1 MTNNFGN
8 NLMELRKKNGYSQED
23 LANKLNVTRQTISKW
38 ELEQTSPN
46 LKDLKNIAD
55 IFNISLDELTSNIKD
70 NSNLNFKN
78 KKGKNKYVL
87 IILFLLLIFILLFF
101 IQK

>member
-55 IFNISLDELTSNIKD
+55 AKIQIP
-70 NSNLNFKN
+70 
-78 KKGKNKYVL
+78 
-87 IILFLLLIFILLFF
+87 ILS
-101 IQK
+101 